1 MHAPELKPGNAARC
15 HWQHAADIRTPLALL
30 YLHGVST
37 STSEAGARPEQMA
50 DALAANAD
58 VHRWPGHG
66 LSTPDAMQGLTA
78 AVLQTSAL
86 EALAQAQRMGQRIA
100 IIGSSMGATLG
111 LWLGLWLP
119 DAVGAVVA
127 WSPGIPPA
135 DPALLDQGC
144 AARAPPADP
153 RPRTP
158 AAHALGPE
166 TTHAA
171 GSP

>member
-86 EALAQAQRMGQRIA
+86 EALAQAQRMG
-100 IIGSSMGATLG
+100 
-111 LWLGLWLP
+111 
-119 DAVGAVVA
+119 
-127 WSPGIPPA
+127 
-135 DPALLDQGC
+135 
-144 AARAPPADP
+144 
-153 RPRTP
+153 
-158 AAHALGPE
+158 
-166 TTHAA
+166 
-171 GSP
+171 